1 MCALVAANG
10 LLSPG
15 FPLAAEFPFSL
26 FLVLATLAS
35 DPGHRVLTQTY
46 FFSAFDGN
54 LNKHLFSP
62 FLSLLTASVL
72 SV

>member
-26 FLVLATLAS
+26 CLVLATLAS

-54 LNKHLFSP
+54 LNTHSI
-62 FLSLLTASVL
+62 LSTSLPTDCL
-72 SV
+72 SIA